1 MRKKLLALLMCATM
15 VLSTGVTAM
24 AATSV
29 SEAEKI
35 GGDNAANFI
44 AEYWEAD
51 KAITSVTSNG
61 SNGSVTY
68 GYSTVGKAGDVYGT
82 YRPVVVYK
90 NSKSATGYTAA
101 TQLAGVYNKQTVYEL
116 KADPTA
122 GVKFW
127 DVAPS
132 VKEAYTALKDKKVD
146 PKSKVVIT
154 ADTKIETGKTYYD
167 ADGNVILVA
176 DASGVAGRNTSII
189 AADYAR
195 DIYDAAAGKYA
206 VYLQTIGGSKDL
218 YLVDLFANLDAT
230 VVKTAAVEG
239 TKKYVAT
246 PADDDADKLV
256 VAKKNGIIKSTDENS
271 FGTIWSTVSA
281 AGKGFTDVYNI
292 QAAIDNKTF
301 TKDAVA
307 VKVSA
312 YVQAPIATDNRLALE
327 ESDSDLKGLAKT
339 LFDSTRIQGGQF
351 TFDSDLI
358 SRTAFKDAAAVDVFT
373 LSLGRTLDENYGLVR
388 PFDKL
393 ATVAVDK
400 TIVFDKSMSY
410 GDGVFV
416 FDKGEI
422 AEEPA
427 TDANDGV
434 SDTTATTTPATDNA
448 ASPKTG
454 DVAPIAAL
462 AVVMMG
468 AFGAMVVASKKR
480 A

>member
-15 VLSTGVTAM
+15 VLGTGVTAM
-24 AATSV
+24 AATTV
-29 SEAEKI
+29 KEAEKI
-35 GGDNAANFI
+35 GGENAANFML
-44 AEYWEAD
+44 EYWKAD
-51 KAITSVTSNG
+51 EAITSVTSNG
-61 SNGSVTY
+61 TNGTVTY
-68 GYSTVGKAGDVYGT
+68 GYSTVKDGDVYGT
-82 YRPVVVYK
+82 YTPVVVYK

-101 TQLAGVYNKQTVYEL
+101 TKLSAVYADQTAYEL
-116 KADPTA
+116 KAAPAADGTKT
-122 GVKFW
+122 VK
-127 DVAPS
+127 DVVPS
-132 VKEAYTALKDKKVD
+132 LTTVKVQVGGTGDKVD
-146 PKSKVVIT
+146 KT
-154 ADTKIETGKTYYD
+154 ADYVIQSNDKVYD
-167 ADGNVILVA
+167 SKGNLVFTEGTPLVA
-176 DASGVAGRNTSII
+176 NTSIL
-189 AADYAR
+189 AANFAS
-195 DIYDAAAGKYA
+195 AAYNSAVTGKYA
-206 VYLQTIGGSKDL
+206 VYVQTIGGSKDL
-218 YLVDLFANLDAT
+218 YLVDLDAT
-230 VVKTAAVEG
+230 TVEKTAAVEG

-246 PADDDADKLV
+246 PANNDADKLV

-271 FGTIWSTVSA
+271 FGTIWSTVKA
-281 AGKGFTDVYNI
+281 AGKFTDVYNI

-307 VKVSA
+307 VQVLA
-312 YVQAPIATDNRLALE
+312 YVQAPIATDNRLDLE

-339 LFDSTRIQGGQF
+339 LFDSTKIQGGQF

-373 LSLGRTLDENYGLVR
+373 LSLGRALDENYGLVT

-416 FDKGEI
+416 FDKGELA
-422 AEEPA
+422 AEPE
-427 TDANDGV
+427 TNANDGV
-434 SDTTATTTPATDNA
+434 ADKDATTTTPAADNT